1 MCFSFEVSLYT
12 GLFSWAS
19 GLYILSKNNIS
30 QYNREFTIFLLIFSL
45 MQFSDAILWYI
56 DMKQNNIN
64 YIVTSFV
71 IPIILSLQII
81 YNIYYRRYCCF
92 FSSKYTIRNNNNNTG
107 LDIIVFTS
115 IAYLFYRFN
124 GYSKSACSNKLS
136 SPIWG
141 SNEIEPWEILGFL
154 ILIAMPD
161 IYIILLGFFILYFV
175 KLIINGGIGSMWCA
189 IANIL
194 AVYLLY
200 ATY

>member
-81 YNIYYRRYCCF
+81 YNIYYRTCCCF
-92 FSSKYTIRNNNNNTG
+92 FSSKYTIRNNNTVM
-107 LDIIVFTS
+107 DIIVFQA
-115 IAYLFYRFN
+115 IVYLFYRFN
-124 GYSKSACSNKLS
+124 GYSKSSCTNKLS

-141 SNEIEPWEILGFL
+141 STEIELWEILGFL

-161 IYIILLGFFILYFV
+161 IYVILLQFFILYFV
-175 KLIINGGIGSMWCA
+175 KRIINGGIGSMWCA

>member
-81 YNIYYRRYCCF
+81 YNIYYRSCCCF
-92 FSSKYTIRNNNNNTG
+92 FSSKYTIRNNNTVM
-107 LDIIVFTS
+107 DIIVFQA
-115 IAYLFYRFN
+115 IVYLFYRFN
-124 GYSKSACSNKLS
+124 GYSKSSCTNKLS

-141 SNEIEPWEILGFL
+141 STEIELWEILGFL

-161 IYIILLGFFILYFV
+161 IYVILLQFFILYFV
-175 KLIINGGIGSMWCA
+175 KRIINGGIGSMWCA

>member
-56 DMKQNNIN
+56 DMTQNTLN

-81 YNIYYRRYCCF
+81 YNIYYRSCCCF
-92 FSSKYTIRNNNNNTG
+92 FSSKYTIRNNNTVM
-107 LDIIVFTS
+107 DIIVFQA
-115 IAYLFYRFN
+115 IVYLFYRFN
-124 GYSKSACSNKLS
+124 GYSKSSCTNKLS

-141 SNEIEPWEILGFL
+141 STEIELWEILGFL

-161 IYIILLGFFILYFV
+161 IYVILLQFFILYFV

>member
-81 YNIYYRRYCCF
+81 YNIYYRSCCCF
-92 FSSKYTIRNNNNNTG
+92 FSSKYTIRNNNTVM
-107 LDIIVFTS
+107 DIIVFQA
-115 IAYLFYRFN
+115 IVYLFYRFN
-124 GYSKSACSNKLS
+124 GYSKSSCTNKLS

-141 SNEIEPWEILGFL
+141 STEIELWEILGFL

-161 IYIILLGFFILYFV
+161 IYVILLEFFILYFV

>member
-81 YNIYYRRYCCF
+81 YNIYYRSCCCF
-92 FSSKYTIRNNNNNTG
+92 FSSKYTIRNNNTVM
-107 LDIIVFTS
+107 DIIVFQA
-115 IAYLFYRFN
+115 IVYLFYRFN
-124 GYSKSACSNKLS
+124 GYSKSSCTNKLS

-141 SNEIEPWEILGFL
+141 STEIELWEILGFL

-161 IYIILLGFFILYFV
+161 IYVILLQFFILYFV